1 MSKGNGV
8 LTAVNQHGSGD
19 KGGKGDGDEYYVPP
33 LPHFPDLKA
42 AKVAKEQASRPPGIN
57 HYHTGFL
64 LLIQIGLCIIWGL
77 TVQQDKFP
85 KQPIP
90 RAGLLENPDR
100 IDQVPSF
107 KRYPPGYDIF
117 TGSERINQYKVQEV
131 KKEVR
136 MHLFALRTVESS
148 SYTTRTSASSHP
160 QRTKARPRSPDT
172 SNCDALPIFSQIHC
186 SYLQGMLAQPDF
198 DLSKVPNS
206 MKDYTYECQWT

>member
-1 MSKGNGV
+1 MFG
-8 LTAVNQHGSGD
+8 
-19 KGGKGDGDEYYVPP
+19 GDGVKFGQLLQFWGLFWSSDSP
-33 LPHFPDLKA
+33 LWISQA

-136 MHLFALRTVESS
+136 MHLFALRTVE
-148 SYTTRTSASSHP
+148 R
-160 QRTKARPRSPDT
+160 
-172 SNCDALPIFSQIHC
+172 
-186 SYLQGMLAQPDF
+186 
-198 DLSKVPNS
+198 
-206 MKDYTYECQWT
+206 